1 MVKGVTKY
9 AKMITDPQ
17 SIKQELEKAINLA
30 TSGRPGPVWLD
41 IPLNVQG
48 APIDVL
54 SLHSKEI
61 KNSPQVVKDNIIS
74 KVISEM
80 LKAKRP
86 VLVAGHGIRIAKAEK
101 QFLELVDLLKIPVLS
116 TFNGMDSPLDKEER
130 YCW

>member
-1 MVKGVTKY
+1 
-9 AKMITDPQ
+9 MITDPNRIPFQ
-17 SIKQELEKAINLA
+17 IEKAFHLA
-30 TSGRPGPVWLD
+30 KRGRPGPVWLD

-80 LKAKRP
+80 LKAKR
-86 VLVAGHGIRIAKAEK
+86 
-101 QFLELVDLLKIPVLS
+101 
-116 TFNGMDSPLDKEER
+116 
-130 YCW
+130 